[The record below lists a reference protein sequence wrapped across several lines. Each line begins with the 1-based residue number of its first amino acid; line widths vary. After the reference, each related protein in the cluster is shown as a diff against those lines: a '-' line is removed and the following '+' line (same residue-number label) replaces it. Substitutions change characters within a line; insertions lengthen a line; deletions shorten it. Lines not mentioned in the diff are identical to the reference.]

1 MFFKVYK
8 KVLRNV
14 FNEQQKLIYKLL
26 INLTAENLNPSV
38 DDTTNRQKCFLP
50 KR

>member
-1 MFFKVYK
+1 MFFKLYK

-14 FNEQQKLIYKLL
+14 FNEQQRLIYKLL

-38 DDTTNRQKCFLP
+38 NLEQ
-50 KR
+50 